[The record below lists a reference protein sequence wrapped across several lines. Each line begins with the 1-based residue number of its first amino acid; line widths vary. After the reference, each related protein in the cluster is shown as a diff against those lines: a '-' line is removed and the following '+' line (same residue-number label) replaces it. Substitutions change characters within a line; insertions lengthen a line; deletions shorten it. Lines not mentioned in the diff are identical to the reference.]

1 MIRGHWRDQLRAGDP
16 PGGESAVQGR
26 NAGYV
31 IILPFH
37 HRAPTSMSFIQA
49 NWMLIVVL
57 LLSGGMLL
65 WPLVQRR
72 LSPMKDIGT
81 LGATQLVNTSNAVLL
96 DVREPAEFGA
106 GRLPKAVTCAAV
118 AARQPR
124 AGARQARPAARSS
137 CIASAADAAA
147 MPAPPW
153 RSSAS
158 TTSTISPG
166 GFRAWKDAGLPV
178 EK

>member
-1 MIRGHWRDQLRAGDP
+1 MPVTLSFYLFTTGPL
-16 PGGESAVQGR
+16 
-26 NAGYV
+26 
-31 IILPFH
+31 
-37 HRAPTSMSFIQA
+37 TSMSFIQA

-57 LLSGGMLL
+57 LLSGGMLV

-106 GRLPKAVTCAAV
+106 GRLPKAVNVPLSQLGSRAQELGKLTGRPFIVYCE
-118 AARQPR
+118 RGGR
-124 AGARQARPAARSS
+124 SRSAGAALAKLGVTDVYNLA
-137 CIASAADAAA
+137 
-147 MPAPPW
+147 
-153 RSSAS
+153 
-158 TTSTISPG
+158 G

-178 EK
+178 EQ